1 MKISARRLVN
11 ISEKRKKQEFKNS
24 LNTHPHSNPT
34 FKGVPD
40 TIISKA
46 DESIMNIFS
55 QHYGD
60 IAPRIGKKIAK
71 LGNENIIKSTARFD
85 LEKGITS
92 IKSKNPGASLL
103 ENVLFPFI
111 TLPLDIA
118 SWVLKKIS
126 LFKKVPIIQKNAD
139 KLYRKPLLRI
149 PRKINEL
156 DQKTSIIKGMYDRTQ
171 QVVKDF
177 AKEKNIDYKKLISI
191 LNGSDKSPESQKL
204 IKETSEY
211 IKSNLYKISN
221 KFFDKNT
228 GNFNTAFERP
238 LNRIVSGLIPVLFL
252 ANDAY
257 NLSVLC
263 GDTKEMSTHEAK
275 QRQKQEISRVLLT
288 AYAQLIIFGAFTK
301 KVNTNPAFVPV
312 MGALIV
318 LVTEIISRLSL
329 GKPVLFLSKEQAKKY
344 NKKHKN
350 TKLPAQPA
358 EKPETLASNIT
369 KPKTEDKSLFS
380 EFLEF
385 SNKIPQNSTDTNT
398 EKPNNKKET
407 KKALIN
413 MQTLKKAI
421 AVLIGAGFVFSFLKN
436 SSLTKNSKLV
446 KGVKNGWDYLKN
458 NIYNKL
464 AFKDFEMS
472 ENKYKE
478 VINTLKDVGVS
489 EIVEGHELIKEK
501 YAKTTADGI
510 IKIYKDSFSEA
521 KIPEIINSLK
531 SDMLKLGIDINEN
544 NQSLIN
550 KLVKTAVKQNI
561 SAIEEKNYSKL
572 TNKITELLLKNQLDT
587 SEEKLKQIAEKI
599 SEGIK
604 NNAKEVPVKIDTKIK
619 PFVDFVIEPFKF
631 IFGILKK
638 PFNIVKS
645 LITFPINK
653 IVEKEMAK
661 NNKLNG
667 FEKTIDKV
675 SKELFGEVSAKHSK
689 INQDIFAG
697 AMEKFQDKT
706 RKLQKV
712 INGNPNN
719 PEKINEAKLK
729 LKRYI
734 TDAVEKSFNEVSQS
748 SNKNTDIAMLSKV
761 ASSLVTS
768 AFLVADNYNMVMIKS
783 NGENKDQAK
792 EKANERIIQRLS
804 ALFYQSMF
812 INLFNSTFKSLYN
825 SSLLGMAMVV
835 APNTLTTEIITR
847 KSIGMPVRRKTYEQ
861 LQEIDEKNENR
872 KGLAGKYFK
881 FMRLLTGKKPL
892 KDRLPKDKTVNSTA
906 SESKTALLN
915 SNNTK
920 GSINYL
926 DYFRNK

>member
-1 MKISARRLVN
+1 MKIAAHRLID
-11 ISEKRKKQEFKNS
+11 ISEKGKKQEFKNS
-24 LNTHPHSNPT
+24 IYTHSHSNPT
-34 FKGVPD
+34 FKGIPD
-40 TIISKA
+40 TIISQA

-55 QHYGD
+55 QQYGD

-71 LGNENIIKSTARFD
+71 LGSEKIIKSTARFD

-92 IKSKNPGASLL
+92 IKQKKIGASVL
-103 ENVLFPFI
+103 ENALFPFI
-111 TLPLDIA
+111 TLPLDIV
-118 SWVLKKIS
+118 SWVLKRTPI
-126 LFKKVPIIQKNAD
+126 LKKSAD
-139 KLYRKPLLRI
+139 KLYRKPILRI

-156 DQKTSIIKGMYDRTQ
+156 DQKTSIIKGMYDRTL

-177 AKEKNIDYKKLISI
+177 SKEKNIDYKKLISI
-191 LNGSDKSPESQKL
+191 LNKADKSAEEQK
-204 IKETSEY
+204 IFKDASEY
-211 IKSNLYKISN
+211 IKTNLYKISN

-275 QRQKQEISRVLLT
+275 QRQKQEISRVLIT
-288 AYAQLIIFGAFTK
+288 AYAQLIMFGAFTK
-301 KVNTNPAFVPV
+301 KVNTSPAFVPI

-318 LVTEIISRLSL
+318 LVSEIISRLSL
-329 GKPVLFLSKEQAKKY
+329 GRPILFLSKEKAKEY

-350 TKLPAQPA
+350 TQNLTEMTSNGN
-358 EKPETLASNIT
+358 EKNKVNNGEIKKRTEKT
-369 KPKTEDKSLFS
+369 KSVFGEFMDFS
-380 EFLEF
+380 EKSFIK
-385 SNKIPQNSTDTNT
+385 NTNSDTT
-398 EKPNNKKET
+398 KANNKKEQ

-413 MQTLKKAI
+413 MQTFKRAI
-421 AVLIGAGFVFSFLKN
+421 GVLIGAGFVFSFLKN
-436 SSLTKNSKLV
+436 SSFTKDTKLV
-446 KGVKNGWDYLKN
+446 KGVTKVWNYLKD
-458 NIYNKL
+458 NIYKKL
-464 AFKDFEMS
+464 AFKDFEIH
-472 ENKYKE
+472 ENEYEKI
-478 VINTLKDVGVS
+478 INTLKDAGVN
-489 EIVEGHELIKEK
+489 EIVEGHELIKNK
-501 YAKTTADGI
+501 YAKKSANGI
-510 IKIYKDSFSEA
+510 IKMYKDAFSES

-531 SDMLKLGIDINEN
+531 SEINTLGINESNLPVINRA
-544 NQSLIN
+544 
-550 KLVKTAVKQNI
+550 VKTAMKQNL

-572 TNKITELLLKNQLDT
+572 TNKIVEAINKNQTDIPV
-587 SEEKLKQIAEKI
+587 EKLRKLAEKV
-599 SEGIK
+599 SETVK
-604 NNAKEVPVKIDTKIK
+604 NNTNEVPVQIETKIK
-619 PFVDFVIEPFKF
+619 PLVDFVIEPFKF
-631 IFGILKK
+631 VFGIMKK

-645 LITFPINK
+645 LITFPVNK
-653 IVEKEMAK
+653 IIENGMSK

-667 FEKTIDKV
+667 FEKTLDRV
-675 SKELFGEVSAKHSK
+675 TKEIFGEAPIKSGK
-689 INQDIFAG
+689 INQNVFAN
-697 AMEKFQDKT
+697 AMEKFQSKT
-706 RKLQKV
+706 AKIQK
-712 INGNPNN
+712 INPKDT
-719 PEKINEAKLK
+719 EKIEMAKLK

-734 TDAVEKSFNEVSQS
+734 TDAVEKSFDEVSQS

-783 NGENKDQAK
+783 NGENKEQAK

-892 KDRLPKDKTVNSTA
+892 KDRLPKDKVNTAVNTDGIKKQYSTDK
-906 SESKTALLN
+906 S
-915 SNNTK
+915 
-920 GSINYL
+920 SINYL
-926 DYFRNK
+926 EYFRNK